1 MNVKTHPQA
10 DRSASP
16 QRRRSGWGWVIVRH
30 PLVLLT
36 VFLASSGAIGAA
48 ISLAII
54 NGWVTSLRSE
64 LFPPPPLPVTAIRS
78 LIANQLDDQQAL
90 HTAKQTLTTIV
101 TSEQE
106 RRLGRFYLGET
117 VLVYQGVGY
126 ARAAIDL
133 RQIQFANVDR
143 ENGSIRV
150 TLPPAHLA
158 GVELDVE
165 QSNVL
170 EEQRAWIAPNV
181 ETQLYAEAERVA
193 VRQMRQAACGGDA
206 LFDRASSQA
215 STLIR
220 EILIA
225 ARYTNVIVE
234 TMDGDRVGCPTE

>member
-1 MNVKTHPQA
+1 MNTTPPTPA
-10 DRSASP
+10 DRPASP
-16 QRRRSGWGWVIVRH
+16 QRDRSQRGWGIGQH

-36 VFLASSGAIGAA
+36 MFSAISGAIG
-48 ISLAII
+48 LAIV
-54 NGWVTSLRSE
+54 NGWIASLRSE
-64 LFPPPPLPVTAIRS
+64 LFPPPPLPVTAIRA
-78 LIANQLDDQQAL
+78 LIVDQLEDQQTL

-133 RQIQFANVDR
+133 RQIQITNADQ

-158 GVELDVE
+158 SVDLDVE
-165 QSNVL
+165 QSSIL

-181 ETQLYAEAERVA
+181 ETQLYAEAERTA
-193 VRQMRQAACGGDA
+193 VKQMRQAVCGEDA

-215 STLIR
+215 ATLIR
-220 EILIA
+220 EILTA

-234 TMDGDRVGCPTE
+234 TIDGDRQGCPTR

>member
-1 MNVKTHPQA
+1 MNVNTQTQT

-16 QRRRSGWGWVIVRH
+16 ERSRSRRGWLGIARH
-30 PLVLLT
+30 PLVILT
-36 VFLASSGAIGAA
+36 MFSALSGAIG
-48 ISLAII
+48 LAIV
-54 NGWVTSLRSE
+54 NGWVDSLRSE

-78 LIANQLDDQQAL
+78 LIVNQLEDQQAL
-90 HTAKQTLTTIV
+90 HTAKQTLTTVV

-133 RQIQFANVDR
+133 RQIQLVNADLQ
-143 ENGSIRV
+143 NGSIRV
-150 TLPPAHLA
+150 ILPPAHLA
-158 GVELDVE
+158 GIELDVE
-165 QSNVL
+165 QSNIL

-181 ETQLYAEAERVA
+181 ETQLYAEAERTA
-193 VRQMRQAACGGDA
+193 VQQMRQAVCGGDA

-220 EILIA
+220 EILTA
-225 ARYTNVIVE
+225 ARYTNVIIE
-234 TMDGDRVGCPTE
+234 TMDGDRQGCPAG